1 MGMADSIAESPINE
15 IVFVL
20 RNLSSW
26 KILLDEKR
34 LLSWARIKILTLK
47 DLKINVRRAFEP
59 ERHIFKLKG
68 YPPAISGGN
77 INSYR

>member
-1 MGMADSIAESPINE
+1 MMGMADSIAESPINE

-34 LLSWARIKILTLK
+34 LLS
-47 DLKINVRRAFEP
+47 
-59 ERHIFKLKG
+59 
-68 YPPAISGGN
+68 
-77 INSYR
+77 